1 MSDASIKL
9 SLTLARPSFMLS
21 AALTLPASGITV
33 LFGPSGSGKTTLL
46 RCVAGLE
53 RASGSVAVGPHVW
66 QDDARHRFVPTHK
79 RDLGYVFQEAS
90 LFEHLNVQANLRYGV
105 SRIGSPTA
113 KATLDKAI
121 DLLGIGHLLN
131 RKPATL
137 SGGERQR
144 VAIARALALEPAL
157 LLLDEPLAS
166 LDSQRKQDVLPW
178 LEKLRT
184 ELHTPMLYV
193 THAMDEL
200 TRLADHVVMLHN
212 GQVCGQGP
220 LQEVLATTSVAAIF
234 GNHAGAVLG
243 GVVREHDE
251 VYQLT
256 SIGIGTHDT
265 DDGARIW
272 VRSQHLDIGAS
283 VRLHIHAN
291 DVSLSLQEPTA
302 SSIQN
307 KLQGVVEA
315 IEPDTHPAHA
325 IVRLRHQQQAVL
337 SRVTQRAVA
346 NLGLQ
351 VGMSVWCQIKSVA
364 LTGH

>member
-1 MSDASIKL
+1 MSGAGIN
-9 SLTLARPSFMLS
+9 LTLAMVRPGFTLN
-21 AALTLPASGITV
+21 ATLALPASGITV

-53 RASGSVAVGPHVW
+53 RAAGSVAVGTHLW
-66 QDDARHRFVPTHK
+66 QDDAQHQFVPTHK

-90 LFEHLNVQANLRYGV
+90 LFEHLSVQANLHYGV
-105 SRIGSPTA
+105 SRIASSTA
-113 KATLDKAI
+113 KVTLHKAI
-121 DLLGIGHLLN
+121 DLLGIGHLLS

-166 LDSQRKQDVLPW
+166 LDGQRKQDVLPW
-178 LEKLRT
+178 LENLRT
-184 ELHTPMLYV
+184 ELRTPMLYV

-200 TRLADHVVMLHN
+200 TRLADHVVMLNN
-212 GQVCGQGP
+212 GQVSAHGP
-220 LQEVLATTSVAAIF
+220 LQEVLANTSVAASI
-234 GNHAGAVLG
+234 GTHAGAVLN
-243 GVVREHDE
+243 GVVHAHDE
-251 VYQLT
+251 AYQLT
-256 SIGIGTHDT
+256 RIDLDTSTTHA
-265 DDGARIW
+265 GARIW
-272 VRSQHLDIGAS
+272 VRSQDLDIGTL

-307 KLQGVVEA
+307 KLQGVIEA

-325 IVRLRHQQQAVL
+325 IVRLRHQDQAVL

-351 VGMSVWCQIKSVA
+351 VGMPVWCQIKSVA
-364 LTGH
+364 LAG

>member
-1 MSDASIKL
+1 MSGVGINL
-9 SLTLARPSFMLS
+9 SLALTRPSFALS
-21 AALTLPASGITV
+21 AKLALPASGITV

-53 RASGSVAVGPHVW
+53 RAAGSVAVGSHVW
-66 QDDARHRFVPTHK
+66 QDDAHHRFVPTHQ

-90 LFEHLNVQANLRYGV
+90 LFEHLSVQANLHYGV
-105 SRIGSPTA
+105 SRIASTTA
-113 KATLDKAI
+113 KVTLGKAI
-121 DLLGIGHLLN
+121 DLLGIGHLLS

-166 LDSQRKQDVLPW
+166 LDNQRKQDVLPW

-184 ELHTPMLYV
+184 EWHTPMLYV

-200 TRLADHVVMLHN
+200 TRLADHVVMLNN
-212 GQVCGQGP
+212 GQVSTHGP
-220 LQEVLATTSVAAIF
+220 LVEVLGNTSVATSI
-234 GNHAGAVLG
+234 GNHAGAVLS
-243 GVVREHDE
+243 GVVRAHDE
-251 VYQLT
+251 AYQLT
-256 SIGIGTHDT
+256 SIGLGTSTTQDS
-265 DDGARIW
+265 ASIW
-272 VRSQHLDIGAS
+272 VRSQHLAMGAP

-307 KLQGVVEA
+307 KLQGVIEA
-315 IEPDTHPAHA
+315 IEPDAHPAHA
-325 IVRLRHQQQAVL
+325 IVRLRHQHQAIL

-351 VGMSVWCQIKSVA
+351 VGMPVWCQIKSVA
-364 LTGH
+364 LAG